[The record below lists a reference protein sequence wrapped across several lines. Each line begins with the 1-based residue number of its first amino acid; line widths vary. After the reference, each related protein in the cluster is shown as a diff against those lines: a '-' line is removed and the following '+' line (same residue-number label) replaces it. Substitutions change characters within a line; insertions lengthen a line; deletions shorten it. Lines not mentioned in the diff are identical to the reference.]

1 MPTLK
6 LDLLVDGDPA
16 AVWAAVGGFTSIA
29 EWHPEVQ
36 ACEPGQDD
44 QGRQLRTITYK
55 NGQQVV
61 ERLVRMDDVTQ
72 GYLYAIDKGK
82 LPVRFFNGQF
92 QVYGNRGLSHIVWT
106 MDFDVVE
113 GYPEER
119 ALAIMDGILQSARP
133 GLEARASARPS

>member
-16 AVWAAVGGFTSIA
+16 DVWAAVGGFASIA
-29 EWHPEVQ
+29 QWHPEVQ
-36 ACEPGQDD
+36 SCESGQDD

-61 ERLVRMDDVTQ
+61 ERLVRRDEATQ

-92 QVYGNRGLSHIVWT
+92 LVYGNRGQSHIVWT
-106 MDFDVVE
+106 MEFDVVE

-119 ALAIMDGILQSARP
+119 ALGIMDSIMQSAVP
-133 GLEARASARPS
+133 GLKARVAQ